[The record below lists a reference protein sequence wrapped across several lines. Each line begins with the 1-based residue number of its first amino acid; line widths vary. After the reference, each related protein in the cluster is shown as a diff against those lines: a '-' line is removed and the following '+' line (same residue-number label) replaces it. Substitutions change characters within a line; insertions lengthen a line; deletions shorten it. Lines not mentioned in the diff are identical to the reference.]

1 VSGLAPPIMA
11 ATVVVQQTTM
21 MTGTK
26 TTEWSSG
33 LCQCCEDMDSCCYAY
48 WCCPCFACSTTSE
61 FREAMC
67 LPLID
72 ILGPGLLEASG
83 MAVCV
88 PPVTLSMRAAVRNK
102 YEIRGSMFEDI
113 MISCFC
119 IWCSWCQMHREIKHH
134 NIPVT
139 VISTQPAINPIATTG
154 EKPASNGVPVAVV
167 TV

>member
-1 VSGLAPPIMA
+1 IMA

-61 FREAMC
+61 FGEAMC

-72 ILGPGLLEASG
+72 ILGPGLLAASG
-83 MAVCV
+83 MAV
-88 PPVTLSMRAAVRNK
+88 SVRNK
-102 YEIRGSMFEDI
+102 YEIRVRDVTHRPDI

-134 NIPVT
+134 NMPVT
-139 VISTQPAINPIATTG
+139 VISTQKNTLKYGGFNT
-154 EKPASNGVPVAVV
+154 SC
-167 TV
+167 